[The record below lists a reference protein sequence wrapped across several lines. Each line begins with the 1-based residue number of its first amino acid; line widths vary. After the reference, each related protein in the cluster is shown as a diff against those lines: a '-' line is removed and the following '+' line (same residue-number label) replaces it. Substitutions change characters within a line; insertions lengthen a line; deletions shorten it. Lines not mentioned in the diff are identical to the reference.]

1 MVEYLR
7 DERISAAK
15 ELLVLMDKSI
25 AEIAQLLRFCD
36 QSYFIAV
43 FRRNTGMTPNTYR
56 KANA

>member
-1 MVEYLR
+1 
-7 DERISAAK
+7 
-15 ELLVLMDKSI
+15 MDKSI